1 MKTPLETDLN
11 ANPPPPVSWFKP
23 SHASTRCFS
32 TDGLLINCI
41 HGYPLETSRNHK
53 SIFYGL
59 PIGPRLLLKGQIKWC
74 EQTSS
79 SQTIVKGTTLTLEE
93 AELWFEAICLS
104 SVNELVSKQKIPD
117 ILAARARAKDKGIAF
132 TKIVNPDIAISA
144 GLENFNS
151 HFGLI
156 VVSSEEY
163 VKFIR
168 SFVQPSD
175 K

>member
-1 MKTPLETDLN
+1 M
-11 ANPPPPVSWFKP
+11 
-23 SHASTRCFS
+23 
-32 TDGLLINCI
+32 
-41 HGYPLETSRNHK
+41 
-53 SIFYGL
+53 
-59 PIGPRLLLKGQIKWC
+59 
-74 EQTSS
+74 
-79 SQTIVKGTTLTLEE
+79 EE